1 MKDKL
6 KSRKLWMAIGGLLTV
21 MATEWLNLSPEV
33 AENVIGAVII
43 IVPSYIG
50 GQSIVDALKAYSSP
64 PRADSDEFTKP
75 LG

>member
-21 MATEWLNLSPEV
+21 MATEWLNLSPSV

-50 GQSIVDALKAYSSP
+50 GQSIVDALKEYS
-64 PRADSDEFTKP
+64 AKK
-75 LG
+75 

>member
-50 GQSIVDALKAYSSP
+50 GQSIVDALKEYS
-64 PRADSDEFTKP
+64 AKDK
-75 LG
+75 

>member
-21 MATEWLNLSPEV
+21 MATEWLNLSPNV

-50 GQSIVDALKAYSSP
+50 GQSIVDALKEYS
-64 PRADSDEFTKP
+64 AKKK
-75 LG
+75 

>member
-21 MATEWLNLSPEV
+21 MATEWLNLSPTV

-50 GQSIVDALKAYSSP
+50 GQSIVDALKEYS
-64 PRADSDEFTKP
+64 AKK
-75 LG
+75 